1 MQTPSIDSWEAVIG
15 SLAFDL
21 SELRWEVTA
30 YNFYHQPAF
39 VGTYLRA
46 FDCAMSAQAA
56 GIDCRRYL
64 AATALAEQLDR
75 EAAVS
80 RADDY
85 AAWVDAIEVAH
96 PFAVDVDEA
105 FVSDDC

>member
-1 MQTPSIDSWEAVIG
+1 MQTPSINSWDAVLG
-15 SLAFDL
+15 SLAVDL
-21 SELRWEVTA
+21 AELRWEVNT
-30 YNFYHQPAF
+30 YNWYHQPAF

-56 GIDCRRYL
+56 GIDCSRYL
-64 AATALAEQLDR
+64 AATALAAQLDR

-85 AAWVDAIEVAH
+85 AAWVAAIEVAY

-105 FVSDDC
+105 AVSDAW